1 VGRLAQTK
9 GDIVFDVVNYVIL
22 SLVTILVLYPL
33 VFVLS
38 ASISSP
44 AAVVEG
50 QVWLLPKQ
58 INVQS
63 YIRVF
68 QDDGIMRGYVNT
80 LIYTCTGTVLNI
92 LLTIG
97 AAYPLSRKDFVGRHV
112 LTIIFVITMFFSGGL
127 IPTYLLIKNLGLI
140 NTIWA
145 IILPSAVS
153 MWNIII
159 MRTFFQA
166 IPVELQE
173 SAQIDGCS
181 NFRMLVSIILPLSM
195 PVIAVMLL
203 FYGIGHWNSFFNALI
218 YLSDSQ
224 KYPLQLILRQILLQ
238 DQMGSMVSGSEAS
251 VDQIMLTEGLK
262 YAVIIVSSLPVL
274 LLYPFLQ
281 RYFVKGVMIGAIK
294 G

>member
-1 VGRLAQTK
+1 MGRLAQTR
-9 GDIVFDVVNYVIL
+9 GDSVFDVVNVVIL
-22 SLVTILVLYPL
+22 SLVTMLVLYPL

-38 ASISSP
+38 ASFSSP

-68 QDDGIMRGYVNT
+68 QDDGIMRGYINT
-80 LIYTCTGTVLNI
+80 LIYTCVGTTLNL

-145 IILPSAVS
+145 IIIPGAVS

-181 NFRMLVSIILPLSM
+181 NFRMLISIILPLSM

-238 DQMGSMVSGSEAS
+238 NQMGNMVSGSEAS